1 ATASVMSF
9 SRSFVS
15 IGIPSRGI
23 PQVYHTFPFCPE
35 KEIAPARILHSIS
48 NLAVTPDIEA
58 LNFYRTKREGGRA

>member
-35 KEIAPARILHSIS
+35 KEIAPIAAGSIDYFARVVYDESSIEM
-48 NLAVTPDIEA
+48 AQEV
-58 LNFYRTKREGGRA
+58 

>member
-35 KEIAPARILHSIS
+35 KEIAP
-48 NLAVTPDIEA
+48 
-58 LNFYRTKREGGRA
+58 NFVIKLVEIGLFGYTVLREREIF